1 MIYHHYNFKLCVF
14 MCLGGILVLYLTFS
28 AVSSFKQG
36 IVAKREL
43 KYLNN
48 YESPRQA
55 WVENLNTPE
64 EKKLGI
70 IHLHPDV
77 FGVMPR
83 IDVIQEN
90 VRWQTLYKHVVSS

>member
-1 MIYHHYNFKLCVF
+1 LFLILASEDVNLPIITSRKLPH
-14 MCLGGILVLYLTFS
+14 LS
-28 AVSSFKQG
+28 P
-36 IVAKREL
+36 
-43 KYLNN
+43 

-55 WVENLNTPE
+55 WVENLDTLE

-70 IHLHPDV
+70 LDLHPDV

-90 VRWQTLYKHVVSS
+90 VKWQRMYKFVVS